1 MSFQEL
7 VYLILFIAVCIC
19 AGYCTVKV
27 VYQKFILGQ
36 SNADQILV
44 EGLIASYATIVVAI
58 IMHVVI

>member
-7 VYLILFIAVCIC
+7 VYLILFIAVCVC
-19 AGYCTVKV
+19 AGYCTAKTFH
-27 VYQKFILGQ
+27 QKCILGQ
-36 SNADQILV
+36 SKADQILV